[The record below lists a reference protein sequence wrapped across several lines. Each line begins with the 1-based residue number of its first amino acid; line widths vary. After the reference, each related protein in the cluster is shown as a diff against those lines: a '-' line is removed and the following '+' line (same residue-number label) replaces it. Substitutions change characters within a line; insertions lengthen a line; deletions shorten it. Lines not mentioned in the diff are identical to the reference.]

1 MCINFIGDFSNRLN
15 SFYRFR
21 SFFQKFAIGIC
32 VPFNYLFYFCILFVQ
47 EAQSIRFILSLLD
60 EKENHFSLFYRH
72 FPLKEELLKL
82 FYVFLYFS
90 LLRALKM
97 FKELKC
103 TKAFQLLF

>member
-1 MCINFIGDFSNRLN
+1 MFLSITS
-15 SFYRFR
+15 
-21 SFFQKFAIGIC
+21 
-32 VPFNYLFYFCILFVQ
+32 FYFCILFVQ

-60 EKENHFSLFYRH
+60 EKENHFSLFCRH

-90 LLRALKM
+90 LLRTLKM

>member
-15 SFYRFR
+15 FLSF
-21 SFFQKFAIGIC
+21 SIIFQKFAIGIC
-32 VPFNYLFYFCILFVQ
+32 VPFNYLFLFCILFVQ